1 LRIKSYLEI
10 RGT

>member
-10 RGT
+10 SGT